1 MQELADQIWGNSR
14 FHEAAALAHRTW
26 LARELGRPLDPE
38 VTMEEG
44 VRLMQASAILAC
56 STDPVHRR
64 QAYRSAT
71 MTYEVVGAK
80 TLPMQQALRVVLAR
94 LGNFPALETR
104 EDVGRAAA
112 DLPLD
117 LAIEEMALSDRR
129 RVLLRDRPALLTS
142 FQHDLWSKLGEGSS
156 VAVAAPTSAG
166 KSFILQGHLA
176 RVFEEAGE
184 RTVVYLVPTRAL
196 IAQVARDLADLF
208 FGTEAGPEIVTVPL
222 DADQPLPKRAIF
234 VMTQERTQLM
244 LAAHPDMSAGI
255 IIVDEAHSIADKG
268 RGILL
273 QWVVDDLLRRRADA
287 QLLFASPGIRNLDVF
302 GRTFGLDSVET
313 LPSTEPTVAQNF
325 LIVRVTSSRQ
335 GEFSVSSIE
344 PGGEEALVGE
354 FVIGQTIASKK
365 ERLVQISAALGKGA
379 PTIVYANGA
388 AEAEDLAIQLADLFA
403 DQDTTPRR
411 EAVAQLVAQSVHPSY
426 VLAGAVRRGVGFHY
440 SNMPT
445 QVRQAVEDAFADG
458 TIDFLVCTST
468 LLQGVNLPARNVFM
482 CRPEKGRQ
490 RPLESTD
497 FWNLAGRAGRLRREF
512 QGNIFLIDYD
522 EWKAKP
528 LDQERDSEIV
538 PALQDGVTQ
547 RLEDL
552 VATMADD
559 DGYDRK
565 QDGDL
570 ETLFIRLLDDHSR
583 GELPTTLSRLT
594 AAGVPSAS
602 AERVQAALDDV
613 VEVLTLPVEVVRQ
626 SPNLSPHRQQS
637 LHAALLAKAG
647 TDKASVRTLIPAH
660 PRESGAYASYSSL
673 LRLCHTH
680 LLGLPESH
688 GSHRY
693 HALMAVFWMSGDP
706 LPRIIDN
713 AINYDKKKSS
723 RVVIRN
729 TLETIE
735 KVIRFEVVRLMSC
748 YCAVLLQ
755 VLDEIGLPEMAGSV
769 PPISLYLEVG
779 ASDRSM
785 ISFMGLGLSRVAAA
799 ILNDAA
805 VNKNM
810 TIAETRAWLK
820 EATLD
825 AYELSPLLVDEI
837 RRIAR

>member
-1 MQELADQIWGNSR
+1 V
-14 FHEAAALAHRTW
+14 FHWH
-26 LARELGRPLDPE
+26 
-38 VTMEEG
+38 
-44 VRLMQASAILAC
+44 C
-56 STDPVHRR
+56 STW
-64 QAYRSAT
+64 A
-71 MTYEVVGAK
+71 
-80 TLPMQQALRVVLAR
+80 
-94 LGNFPALETR
+94 
-104 EDVGRAAA
+104 
-112 DLPLD
+112 
-117 LAIEEMALSDRR
+117 
-129 RVLLRDRPALLTS
+129 
-142 FQHDLWSKLGEGSS
+142 
-156 VAVAAPTSAG
+156 
-166 KSFILQGHLA
+166 
-176 RVFEEAGE
+176 
-184 RTVVYLVPTRAL
+184 
-196 IAQVARDLADLF
+196 
-208 FGTEAGPEIVTVPL
+208 
-222 DADQPLPKRAIF
+222 
-234 VMTQERTQLM
+234 
-244 LAAHPDMSAGI
+244 
-255 IIVDEAHSIADKG
+255 
-268 RGILL
+268 
-273 QWVVDDLLRRRADA
+273 
-287 QLLFASPGIRNLDVF
+287 
-302 GRTFGLDSVET
+302 
-313 LPSTEPTVAQNF
+313 STEPTVAQNF

-354 FVIGQTIASKK
+354 FAIGQTIASKK
-365 ERLVQISAALGKGA
+365 ERLIQISAALGKGA

-403 DQDTTPRR
+403 ARETTPRR
-411 EAVAQLVAQSVHPSY
+411 EAVAQLVTQSVHPSY
-426 VLAGAVRRGVGFHY
+426 VLAAAVRRGVGFHY

-445 QVRQAVEDAFADG
+445 QVRQAIEDAFADG
-458 TIDFLVCTST
+458 AIDFLVCTST

-490 RPLESTD
+490 RPLEGTD

-552 VATMADD
+552 VATMADND
-559 DGYDRK
+559 SYERK

-602 AERVQAALDDV
+602 AERVHAALDDV

-647 TDKASVRTLIPAH
+647 TDKATVRTLIPAH

-706 LPRIIDN
+706 LPKIIDN

-723 RVVIRN
+723 RAVIRN

-799 ILNDAA
+799 ILERFPLIP
-805 VNKNM
+805 VHIR
-810 TIAETRAWLK
+810 TI
-820 EATLD
+820 
-825 AYELSPLLVDEI
+825 
-837 RRIAR
+837 

>member
-14 FHEAAALAHRTW
+14 FHDAAALAHRTW
-26 LARELGRPLDPE
+26 LGRELGRPLDPE
-38 VTMEEG
+38 VTMEEA

-56 STDPVHRR
+56 SKDPLHRR

-71 MTYEVVGAK
+71 MTYEVIGAK

-104 EDVGRAAA
+104 EEVGRAAG

-142 FQHDLWSKLGEGSS
+142 FQHDLWTKLGEGRS

-176 RVFEEAGE
+176 RVFQEAGAHI
-184 RTVVYLVPTRAL
+184 VVYLVPTRAL

-208 FGTEAGPEIVTVPL
+208 SGTERAPEVVTVPL
-222 DADQPLPKRAIF
+222 DGDQPLPTRAIF

-255 IIVDEAHSIADKG
+255 VIVDEAHSIADQG
-268 RGILL
+268 RGVLL

-302 GRTFGLDSVET
+302 GRAFGLESVET

-325 LIVRVTSSRQ
+325 LIVRVISSRQ

-344 PGGEEALVGE
+344 PGGKEALVGE
-354 FVIGQTIASKK
+354 FAIKRTIATKK
-365 ERLVQISAALGKGA
+365 ERLVHISATLGRGA

-388 AEAEDLAIQLADLFA
+388 AEAEDLAIQLAELFA
-403 DQDTTPRR
+403 DRETTPRR
-411 EAVAQLVAQSVHPSY
+411 DAVAQLIAQSVHPSY
-426 VLAGAVRRGVGFHY
+426 VLAAAVRRGVGFHS

-445 QVRQAVEDAFADG
+445 SVRQAVEDAFADG

-482 CRPEKGRQ
+482 CKPEKGKQ
-490 RPLESTD
+490 RPLEGTD

-528 LDQERDSEIV
+528 LDHARDNEIV
-538 PALQDGVTQ
+538 PALQGGVTQ

-552 VATMADD
+552 VATMADE
-559 DGYDRK
+559 DGDSRK
-565 QDGDL
+565 PDGDL

-583 GELPTTLSRLT
+583 GELSTTLSRLN

-602 AERVQAALDDV
+602 TERVQLAIDEV

-626 SPNLSPHRQQS
+626 SPNLSPHRQQA
-637 LHAALLAKAG
+637 LHAALRTAAG
-647 TDKASVRTLIPAH
+647 TDKAGVRALIPAH
-660 PRESGAYASYSSL
+660 PRESGAYASYASL

-680 LLGLPESH
+680 LLGLPPSH
-688 GSHRY
+688 GSHRFL
-693 HALMAVFWMSGDP
+693 ALMAVFWMRGDP
-706 LPRIIDN
+706 LPKIIEN
-713 AINYDKKKSS
+713 AINHDKKKSS
-723 RVVIRN
+723 RTVIRS

-755 VLDEIGLPEMAGSV
+755 VLDEIGLSEMASSV
-769 PPISLYLEVG
+769 PPMSLYLEVG

-785 ISFMGLGLSRVAAA
+785 ISFMGLGLSRVVAA
-799 ILNDAA
+799 ILNDAT
-805 VNKNM
+805 VNKSM
-810 TIAETRAWLK
+810 TIPEARAWLK
-820 EATLD
+820 DATLD
-825 AYELSPLLVDEI
+825 AYDLSPLLVEEI
-837 RRIAR
+837 RRVAR